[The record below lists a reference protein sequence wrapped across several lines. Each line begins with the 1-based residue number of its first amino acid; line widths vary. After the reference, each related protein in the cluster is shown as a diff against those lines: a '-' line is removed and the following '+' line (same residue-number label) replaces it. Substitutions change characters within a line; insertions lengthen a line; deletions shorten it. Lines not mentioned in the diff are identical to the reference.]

1 MKKIMRLDNCG
12 NGSAKVR
19 SEISNRA
26 SCAESEAE
34 NQAENQAQKKK
45 LSLSWKGIGEIA

>member
-1 MKKIMRLDNCG
+1 MRLDNCG

-26 SCAESEAE
+26 SRAESE
-34 NQAENQAQKKK
+34 AENQAQKKK